1 MREDTTPMASSHP
14 NPASPSD
21 PRVPVPAGAVVHR
34 GAAKRGGT
42 PGAIRLVAVVDGDLR
57 DTVGDAALSD
67 LRRLL
72 DDPDASI
79 WIDLTSPTQDL
90 ALQVG
95 EALALHPL
103 IVEDVL
109 EGNQRAKIEVTDGL
123 IHIVLFNLAY
133 GEQVIASEL
142 DFVLGARFLLTVH
155 DTDWDPRTT
164 NHLRSGVA
172 PVLRHGPDHLLWALA
187 DDVVDG
193 YFPFADRLGD
203 AIDEVQDEVVRTASG
218 GTVEQLFRLKRELI
232 DVRRAISP
240 VREVFNQLTNR
251 DTAMIDDEE
260 IVYFRDIYDHVIR
273 LTDELD
279 NHRELAA
286 ATLDVYLTQVNNNL
300 SVVMKRLTGVTFI
313 VAGIGAVGGIFGMSQ
328 ATPAFAGEEGF
339 GFWSITLGTV
349 IVAAVAAY
357 FLRRID
363 WI

>member
-1 MREDTTPMASSHP
+1 MASSHP

-21 PRVPVPAGAVVHR
+21 PRVPAGPVVRR
-34 GAAKRGGT
+34 GASRRTGT
-42 PGAIRLVAVVDGDLR
+42 PGAIRVTAVIDGDLR
-57 DTVGDAALSD
+57 ETVGDAALGD
-67 LRRLL
+67 LPVLL

-90 ALQVG
+90 ALRVG
-95 EALALHPL
+95 VALGLHPL

-109 EGNQRAKIEVTDGL
+109 EGNQRAKIETTDGL
-123 IHIVLFNLAY
+123 IHIVLFNLIY

-142 DFVLGARFLLTVH
+142 DFVLGPRFLLTVH
-155 DTDWDPRTT
+155 DSDWDPRTT

-172 PVLRHGPDHLLWALA
+172 PMLRHGPDHLLWALA
-187 DDVVDG
+187 DDVVDA

-218 GTVEQLFRLKRELI
+218 DTVERLFRLKRELI
-232 DVRRAISP
+232 EVRRAISP

-251 DTAMIDDEE
+251 DTAMIDAEE

-300 SVVMKRLTGVTFI
+300 SVIMKRLTGVTVI
-313 VAGIGAVGGIFGMSQ
+313 VAGIGAIAGIFGMSEA
-328 ATPAFAGEEGF
+328 ATALAGAEGP
-339 GFWSITLGTV
+339 GFWIVTVLSIALGAS
-349 IVAAVAAY
+349 AALV
-357 FLRRID
+357 LRRID

>member
-1 MREDTTPMASSHP
+1 MASSHP
-14 NPASPSD
+14 NPVSPSD
-21 PRVPVPAGAVVHR
+21 PRVPAGSVVHR
-34 GAAKRGGT
+34 AAARRSGT
-42 PGAIRLVAVVDGDLR
+42 PGAIRLLAVVDGDLR
-57 DTVGDAALSD
+57 DTVGDAALGD
-67 LRRLL
+67 LPRLL
-72 DDPDASI
+72 DDPDAAI

-90 ALQVG
+90 ALRVG
-95 EALALHPL
+95 EALRLHPL

-109 EGNQRAKIEVTDGL
+109 EGNQRAKIETTDGL
-123 IHIVLFNLAY
+123 IHIVLFNLTF
-133 GEQVIASEL
+133 GQQVIASEL
-142 DFVLGARFLLTVH
+142 DFVLGPRFLLTVH
-155 DTDWDPRTT
+155 DADWDPRST

-172 PVLRHGPDHLLWALA
+172 AVLRHGPDHLLWALA
-187 DDVVDG
+187 DDVVDA

-203 AIDEVQDEVVRTASG
+203 AIDEVQDEVVRTASSD
-218 GTVEQLFRLKRELI
+218 TVERLFRLKRELI

-300 SVVMKRLTGVTFI
+300 SVIMKRLTGVTVI
-313 VAGIGAVGGIFGMSQ
+313 VAGIGAIAGIFGMSEA
-328 ATPAFAGEEGF
+328 ATALAGGEGL
-339 GFWSITLGTV
+339 GFWIVTVLTIVLGAA
-349 IVAAVAAY
+349 AAVV
-357 FLRRID
+357 LRRID